1 MISMID
7 LKNYMKIFLACII
20 STVILVIN
28 NMTIHID
35 SSFITIIETSI
46 LYFAIYGL
54 LLLIMKENIVKE
66 IISNFKTRVFK

>member
-7 LKNYMKIFLACII
+7 IKNYMKILFACII
-20 STVILVIN
+20 STVILAIN

-35 SSFITIIETSI
+35 SSFITIIETGI

-66 IISNFKTRVFK
+66 ITSNLKSRLIK